1 MERSWCTYEF
11 GDRERVNG
19 NPGSEPRRGGGVIA
33 CTLCACAMVVVCV
46 CDVPW
51 LCRLYYRLC
60 ADVPWLYRGTGY
72 RLCAYQVPFYDVL
85 SGVPHRGCVLIWCL
99 FMTCRFNIM
108 MGHQQPIA
116 TQCLFKS
123 ISFRF
128 KVVEFCYGYR
138 SIRAPYRVCMC
149 TVSMRT
155 ARAQHMHEL
164 LHVDARHLWLTR
176 QENRGKRSQ
185 NRDAKLTRPFL
196 RVGRGWL
203 ARLTHTYV
211 IRTRLVKSRGYCM
224 HYSLTKEGPL

>member
-1 MERSWCTYEF
+1 M
-11 GDRERVNG
+11 
-19 NPGSEPRRGGGVIA
+19 
-33 CTLCACAMVVVCV
+33 

-138 SIRAPYRVCMC
+138 SIRAPN
-149 TVSMRT
+149 SPART
-155 ARAQHMHEL
+155 ASRLTVYRKQHRIITHTL
-164 LHVDARHLWLTR
+164 YCLHTADSTTQTH
-176 QENRGKRSQ
+176 
-185 NRDAKLTRPFL
+185 DAKLTRPFL
-196 RVGRGWL
+196 SCEGAGPRD
-203 ARLTHTYV
+203 YV
-211 IRTRLVKSRGYCM
+211 
-224 HYSLTKEGPL
+224 